1 MSAAAPSR
9 FATCCAR
16 RCAISAW
23 TSMRRRCGSAPPRG
37 GSAQPIRAAFAAACC
52 RSTDG
57 EADAVLCTETLEHV
71 RDAGA
76 FLSEL
81 NRALAPG
88 GQLILTVPFAARW
101 HFVPYDYWRY
111 TPSGLAHV
119 LSEAG
124 FCEVRIYARGGA
136 LAVAGYKVLGYVLLL
151 LAGHGRR
158 GAGSALLAPAR
169 RVPAAARRARRAR
182 RPSGPQVSGKR
193 GGYSGIHGARRARIA
208 GMTEAAPAVR
218 PCPVCGSTD
227 ATHERFAERF
237 DPKRIGGMSYASRKE
252 PEYMSLRMVV
262 CPRCDLLYAPRVPS
276 ARLSGRGLCR
286 RRLRQRCGGALRRA
300 ELCRGAARPA

>member
-1 MSAAAPSR
+1 VADWSLPRENLNLRENATAHGREGLRPPPHERALGAAARVRGALRRIADLQFGSIWRDLAVLLPRVQGTLADVGCGAQPFRDLLRPQVRYIGVDIDEAQMRFGSAARGFGAADTRR
-9 FATCCAR
+9 FH
-16 RCAISAW
+16 
-23 TSMRRRCGSAPPRG
+23 G
-37 GSAQPIRAAFAAACC
+37 GVLPL
-52 RSTDG
+52 TDG

-151 LAGHGRR
+151 LAGHGRQ
-158 GAGSALLAPAR
+158 GAESALPRLLGVCLLPLAALGALAGHLGLKFPGSAEDTLGYTVLAR
-169 RVPAAARRARRAR
+169 
-182 RPSGPQVSGKR
+182 KDR
-193 GGYSGIHGARRARIA
+193 GH
-208 GMTEAAPAVR
+208 
-218 PCPVCGSTD
+218 D
-227 ATHERFAERF
+227 
-237 DPKRIGGMSYASRKE
+237 
-252 PEYMSLRMVV
+252 
-262 CPRCDLLYAPRVPS
+262 
-276 ARLSGRGLCR
+276 
-286 RRLRQRCGGALRRA
+286 
-300 ELCRGAARPA
+300 